1 MYRMFSP
8 HAASIGALAL
18 TLTFAH
24 AAVFAQ
30 SVSNTASKPGIG
42 NNGNTAS
49 VVAAKPV
56 DDGLPK
62 KTPKPVR
69 NSDGTPA
76 GDAALG
82 IAPEPDVDL
91 PDAARIQK
99 KAHKHEV
106 KHGKV
111 DRDVYPTGPLPMITK
126 LR

>member
-1 MYRMFSP
+1 MNRIFPP
-8 HAASIGALAL
+8 HAASISALTL

-30 SVSNTASKPGIG
+30 SSSTTTSKPGIG
-42 NNGNTAS
+42 NIGNAAN
-49 VVAAKPV
+49 VADAKPV

-62 KTPKPVR
+62 KKQKPVR
-69 NSDGTPA
+69 NSDGTAA

-91 PDAARIQK
+91 PEAARIQK

-111 DRDVYPTGPLPMITK
+111 DRDIYPTAPLPNITK